1 MAALTSAQISR
12 VWSDDAADRT
22 AVYKVSKVTAGDTV
36 DLGPS
41 GVVADYQLVKQCAML
56 ATTVSG
62 TAACTVSGTVI
73 TMPAGLSNDAGY
85 IMVWG
90 DTN

>member
-1 MAALTSAQISR
+1 MSALTSQQVSR

-36 DLGPS
+36 DLGPT
-41 GVVADYQLVKQCAML
+41 GVVPDYQLVKQAAMI
-56 ATTVSG
+56 ATTVAG
-62 TAACTVSGTVI
+62 TAACSVSGTVI
-73 TMPAGLSNDAGY
+73 TIPAGLTNDAGY
-85 IMVWG
+85 IIVWG

>member
-1 MAALTSAQISR
+1 MAALTAAQVSR

-22 AVYKVSKVTAGDTV
+22 AVYKVSNVSSGDTV
-36 DLGPS
+36 DLGPT
-41 GVVADYQLVKQCAML
+41 GAVPDYQLVKRCAMV

-62 TAACTVSGTVI
+62 TAACSVSGTTV
-73 TMPAGLSNDAGY
+73 TFPAGLSADAGY

>member
-12 VWSDDAADRT
+12 VYSNDAPDR
-22 AVYKVSKVTAGDTV
+22 AALYRVSRVTAGDTV

-41 GVVADYQLVKQCAML
+41 GVATDYQEVKQAAML

-62 TAACTVSGTVI
+62 TAACSVTGTVV
-73 TMPAGLSNDAGY
+73 TFPAGLSSDAGY
-85 IMVWG
+85 LLTWG